1 MILKSKWASLKA
13 HISKIKYN
21 ILPIAIFGAGL
32 VIFDKQLIVKK
43 IRVEGS
49 WPIYT
54 QASLNGYNGDNPEK
68 PVLLALD
75 GWVYDISPGRATF
88 YDPGKP
94 YHFLAGTDASVPLHM
109 FGGDLIRRKYRVV
122 GQYQ

>member
-1 MILKSKWASLKA
+1 MYRVTLASIKA
-13 HISKIKYN
+13 SISKTKYS
-21 ILPIAIFGAGL
+21 LMAAAMFGIGL
-32 VIFDKQLIVKK
+32 AIFDKQLIVKK

-94 YHFLAGTDASVPLHM
+94 YHFLAGTDASVSLHM
-109 FGGDLIRRKYRVV
+109 FGGDLIRSKYKIV
-122 GQYQ
+122 GQYQP